1 MKKRAVKGSPEE
13 QKGFVWYSLR
23 ASFLLMILFL
33 IISLSFPLFLTS
45 LINILFLILLIF
57 AIIMSII
64 HLFKHKRKAFA
75 ITVLIISAL
84 LLLFYLIGI
93 TAMLNK

>member
-1 MKKRAVKGSPEE
+1 MKKKVSRESSEE
-13 QKGFVWYSLR
+13 KKGFVWISLR
-23 ASFLLMILFL
+23 ISFYLMLLLFV
-33 IISLSFPLFLTS
+33 LSFF
-45 LINILFLILLIF
+45 INFAFVNILFLILLIF

-93 TAMLNK
+93 VSQTQAG

>member
-1 MKKRAVKGSPEE
+1 MKKKVNKGSPEE
-13 QKGFVWYSLR
+13 KKGFVWISLR
-23 ASFLLMILFL
+23 ISFYLMIFLLV
-33 IISLSFPLFLTS
+33 LSFFVSFSALNF
-45 LINILFLILLIF
+45 IFIILLVF

-75 ITVLIISAL
+75 ITSLVISVLI
-84 LLLFYLIGI
+84 LLFYIIGI

>member
-1 MKKRAVKGSPEE
+1 MKKGNEKKE
-13 QKGFVWYSLR
+13 QKGFVWISLR
-23 ASFLLMILFL
+23 ISFYLMLFLLV
-33 IISLSFPLFLTS
+33 LSFF
-45 LINILFLILLIF
+45 INFAFVNILFLILLIF

-75 ITVLIISAL
+75 VTSLIISVL
-84 LLLFYLIGI
+84 ILLFYLIGI